1 MKTLLAGVAIA
12 LMSLVTVA
20 HADTLDDI
28 KKAGKVRIA
37 IDTAIP
43 PFGMTDD
50 KMQPTGSDIETA
62 QLLAKDLGVALEIV
76 TTTGP
81 TRIPMLQTSK
91 ADLVVSTL
99 SITPDRAK
107 VIDFSIPYADHPSV
121 VGALKGVEISSYADL
136 AGKKVAVVR
145 GTTQDSDLTREA
157 KGAQLVRYE
166 DDATMA
172 LAFASGQVD
181 ILATARS
188 LLPAISKKNPART
201 AKSRITMQTNYLAI
215 GMRKDEPQLKAW
227 VNNWVKTNLQNGQ
240 LGAIYKKWHGV
251 DIPTDQLLKVSGVT
265 LRWERATPVF
275 HRRRHRPAEDE
286 TGLVIVFRTA
296 SVPLAHAHERAGRS
310 RSRKSMS
317 PCFLLVAHHD
327 HERHWSGALPA

>member
-1 MKTLLAGVAIA
+1 MKKRALLRLVGGATLA
-12 LMSLVTVA
+12 LLSFGLPA

-28 KKAGKVRIA
+28 KKAGKIRIA

-50 KMQPTGSDIETA
+50 KMQPSGSDIDTA
-62 QLLAKDLGVALEIV
+62 QLLAKDLGVQLEIV

-81 TRIPMLQTSK
+81 SRIPTLQTNK

-121 VGALKGVEISSYADL
+121 VGALKGVAISSYADL

-145 GTTQDSDLTREA
+145 GTTQDTDLTREA

-181 ILATARS
+181 
-188 LLPAISKKNPART
+188 
-201 AKSRITMQTNYLAI
+201 
-215 GMRKDEPQLKAW
+215 
-227 VNNWVKTNLQNGQ
+227 
-240 LGAIYKKWHGV
+240 
-251 DIPTDQLLKVSGVT
+251 
-265 LRWERATPVF
+265 
-275 HRRRHRPAEDE
+275 
-286 TGLVIVFRTA
+286 
-296 SVPLAHAHERAGRS
+296 
-310 RSRKSMS
+310 
-317 PCFLLVAHHD
+317 
-327 HERHWSGALPA
+327 

>member
-1 MKTLLAGVAIA
+1 MKTLFAGVLIA
-12 LMSLVTVA
+12 LMSLGMAA

-50 KMQPTGSDIETA
+50 KMQPSGSDVDTA
-62 QLLAKDLGVALEIV
+62 QLLAKDLGVQLEIV
-76 TTTGP
+76 PTTGP
-81 TRIPMLQTSK
+81 SRIPGLQTNK

-99 SITPDRAK
+99 SITPERAK
-107 VIDFSIPYADHPSV
+107 VVDFSIPYADHPSV
-121 VGALKGVEISSYADL
+121 VAGLPSIAIKSYADL

-145 GTTQDSDLTREA
+145 GTTQDTDLSREA

-188 LLPAISKKNPART
+188 LLPAISKKNPGRT
-201 AKSRITMQTNYLAI
+201 AESKITMQTFYLAI
-215 GMRKDEPQLKAW
+215 GLRKNEPQLKAW
-227 VNNWVKTNLQNGQ
+227 VDDWVRTNLKNGR
-240 LGAIYKKWHGV
+240 LAAIYKKYHGIE
-251 DIPTDQLLKVSGVT
+251 IPAEQLLKVG
-265 LRWERATPVF
+265 
-275 HRRRHRPAEDE
+275 
-286 TGLVIVFRTA
+286 G
-296 SVPLAHAHERAGRS
+296 
-310 RSRKSMS
+310 
-317 PCFLLVAHHD
+317 
-327 HERHWSGALPA
+327 

>member
-1 MKTLLAGVAIA
+1 MMKRLIAGIAVALL
-12 LMSLVTVA
+12 SLGAVA

-50 KMQPTGSDIETA
+50 KMQPAGSDVDTA
-62 QLLAKDLGVALEIV
+62 KLLAQDLGVQLEIV
-76 TTTGP
+76 PTTGP
-81 TRIPMLQTSK
+81 SRIPALQTNK
-91 ADLVVSTL
+91 ADLVISTL
-99 SITPDRAK
+99 SITPERAK
-107 VIDFSIPYADHPSV
+107 VVDFSVPYADHPSV
-121 VGALKGVEISSYADL
+121 VAGLPSIAIKSYADL

-145 GTTQDSDLTREA
+145 GTTQDTDLTREA

-201 AKSRITMQTNYLAI
+201 AESKITMQTFYLAV
-215 GMRKDEPQLKAW
+215 GLRKNEPKLKGWVDE
-227 VNNWVKTNLQNGQ
+227 WVKTNLKNGK

-251 DIPTDQLLKVSGVT
+251 DIPADQLLKVG
-265 LRWERATPVF
+265 
-275 HRRRHRPAEDE
+275 
-286 TGLVIVFRTA
+286 G
-296 SVPLAHAHERAGRS
+296 
-310 RSRKSMS
+310 
-317 PCFLLVAHHD
+317 
-327 HERHWSGALPA
+327 

>member
-1 MKTLLAGVAIA
+1 MKTLLAGITIA
-12 LMSLVTVA
+12 LISLVTVA
-20 HADTLDDI
+20 QADTLDDI
-28 KKAGKVRIA
+28 RKAGKVRIA

-81 TRIPMLQTSK
+81 TRIPMLQTGK

-121 VGALKGVEISSYADL
+121 VGGLPSIAIKSYADL

-145 GTTQDSDLTREA
+145 GTTQDTDLTREA

-188 LLPAISKKNPART
+188 LLPAISKKNPGRT
-201 AKSRITMQTNYLAI
+201 AESKITMQTNYLAI
-215 GMRKDEPQLKAW
+215 GLRKDEPRLKAW
-227 VNNWVKTNLQNGQ
+227 VNDWVKTNLQNGK

-251 DIPTDQLLKVSGVT
+251 DIPVDQLLKIG
-265 LRWERATPVF
+265 
-275 HRRRHRPAEDE
+275 
-286 TGLVIVFRTA
+286 G
-296 SVPLAHAHERAGRS
+296 
-310 RSRKSMS
+310 
-317 PCFLLVAHHD
+317 
-327 HERHWSGALPA
+327 

>member
-1 MKTLLAGVAIA
+1 MTNVLSRRLISAA
-12 LMSLVTVA
+12 LFSLVPLGA
-20 HADTLDDI
+20 AWADTLDDI

-50 KMQPTGSDIETA
+50 KMQAAGSDVDTA
-62 QLLAKDLGVALEIV
+62 RLLAKDLGVPLEIV

-81 TRIPMLQTSK
+81 TRIPMLQTNK

-99 SITPDRAK
+99 AITPDRAK

-121 VGALKGVEISSYADL
+121 VAALKGIPLKTYADL

-145 GTTQDSDLTREA
+145 GTTQDTDLTREA

-181 ILATARS
+181 ILATARA
-188 LLPAISKKNPART
+188 LLPAISKKNPSRT
-201 AKSRITMQTNYLAI
+201 LESRITMSTFYLAV
-215 GMRKDEPQLKAW
+215 GLRKNEPRLKEW
-227 VNNWVKTNLQNGQ
+227 VNNWVKANLQNGQ

-251 DIPTDQLLKVSGVT
+251 DVPVDELLK
-265 LRWERATPVF
+265 
-275 HRRRHRPAEDE
+275 
-286 TGLVIVFRTA
+286 
-296 SVPLAHAHERAGRS
+296 AG
-310 RSRKSMS
+310 
-317 PCFLLVAHHD
+317 
-327 HERHWSGALPA
+327 G

>member
-1 MKTLLAGVAIA
+1 MTSMISRRLVAGLAVATL
-12 LMSLVTVA
+12 SLSFA
-20 HADTLDDI
+20 PAQADTLDNI

-50 KMQPTGSDIETA
+50 KLQPAGSDVDTA
-62 QLLAKDLGVALEIV
+62 QLLARDLGVSLEIV
-76 TTTGP
+76 ATTGP
-81 TRIPMLQTSK
+81 TRIPMLQTDK
-91 ADLVVSTL
+91 TDLVVSTL

-121 VGALKGVEISSYADL
+121 VASLNTVPLKEMAEL

-145 GTTQDSDLTREA
+145 GTTQDADLTRQA
-157 KGAQLVRYE
+157 KDAQLVRYE

-201 AKSRITMQTNYLAI
+201 AESRITMQTFYLAV
-215 GMRKDEPQLKAW
+215 GMRKDELALKEW
-227 VNNWVKTNLQNGQ
+227 VNGWVKTNLQNGK
-240 LGAIYKKWHGV
+240 LGAIYKKHHEV
-251 DIPTDQLLKVSGVT
+251 DIPVEQLLK
-265 LRWERATPVF
+265 
-275 HRRRHRPAEDE
+275 
-286 TGLVIVFRTA
+286 
-296 SVPLAHAHERAGRS
+296 AGN
-310 RSRKSMS
+310 
-317 PCFLLVAHHD
+317 
-327 HERHWSGALPA
+327 

>member
-1 MKTLLAGVAIA
+1 MKTLLAGVLIA
-12 LMSLVTVA
+12 LLSVVSA
-20 HADTLDDI
+20 AQADTLEDI

-50 KMQPTGSDIETA
+50 KMQPSGSDIDTA
-62 QLLAKDLGVALEIV
+62 QLLAKDLGVQLEIV

-81 TRIPMLQTSK
+81 TRIPSLQTNK

-121 VGALKGVEISSYADL
+121 VGGLPSIAIKSYADL
-136 AGKKVAVVR
+136 AGKKVGVVR

-188 LLPAISKKNPART
+188 LLPAISKKNPGRT
-201 AKSRITMQTNYLAI
+201 AESKITMQTNYLAI
-215 GMRKDEPQLKAW
+215 GLRKDEPKLKAW
-227 VNNWVKTNLQNGQ
+227 VNDWVKTNLQNGK

-251 DIPTDQLLKVSGVT
+251 DIPVDQLLKVG
-265 LRWERATPVF
+265 
-275 HRRRHRPAEDE
+275 
-286 TGLVIVFRTA
+286 G
-296 SVPLAHAHERAGRS
+296 
-310 RSRKSMS
+310 
-317 PCFLLVAHHD
+317 
-327 HERHWSGALPA
+327 

>member
-1 MKTLLAGVAIA
+1 MKTASALRLLLGAAFALVA
-12 LMSLVTVA
+12 LGMSA

-37 IDTAIP
+37 IDLAIP

-50 KMQPTGSDIETA
+50 KMQPTGSDVDLA
-62 QLLAKDLGVALEIV
+62 RLLAKDLGVELEIV

-81 TRIPMLQTSK
+81 TRIPFLQTNK

-107 VIDFSIPYADHPSV
+107 VIDFSLPYADHPSV
-121 VGALKGVEISSYADL
+121 VAALKSLEIKQLSDL
-136 AGKKVAVVR
+136 NGKKVAVVR
-145 GTTQDSDLTREA
+145 GTTQDTDLSQQA

-172 LAFASGQVD
+172 LAVASGQVD

-201 AKSRITMQTNYLAI
+201 VEPKITMQTFYLAI
-215 GMRKDEPQLKAW
+215 GMRKDEPKLLAW
-227 VNNWVKTNLQNGQ
+227 VNDWVRANLKNGK
-240 LGAIYKKWHGV
+240 LGAIYKQYHGV
-251 DIPTDQLLKVSGVT
+251 DIAADVVK
-265 LRWERATPVF
+265 
-275 HRRRHRPAEDE
+275 
-286 TGLVIVFRTA
+286 
-296 SVPLAHAHERAGRS
+296 AG
-310 RSRKSMS
+310 
-317 PCFLLVAHHD
+317 
-327 HERHWSGALPA
+327 G

>member
-1 MKTLLAGVAIA
+1 MKTLLAGIA
-12 LMSLVTVA
+12 LALLSLVSA
-20 HADTLDDI
+20 AQADTLDDI
-28 KKAGKVRIA
+28 KKAGKIRIA

-50 KMQPTGSDIETA
+50 KMQPAGSDIDTA
-62 QLLAKDLGVALEIV
+62 QLLAKDLGVQLEIV
-76 TTTGP
+76 PTTGP
-81 TRIPMLQTSK
+81 TRIPSLQTNK

-121 VGALKGVEISSYADL
+121 VGALKGVAISSYADL

-201 AKSRITMQTNYLAI
+201 AESRIVMQTNYLAI
-215 GMRKDEPQLKAW
+215 GLRKDEPKLKAW
-227 VNNWVKTNLQNGQ
+227 VNDWVKANLQNGK

-251 DIPTDQLLKVSGVT
+251 DIPVDQLMKMG
-265 LRWERATPVF
+265 
-275 HRRRHRPAEDE
+275 
-286 TGLVIVFRTA
+286 G
-296 SVPLAHAHERAGRS
+296 
-310 RSRKSMS
+310 
-317 PCFLLVAHHD
+317 
-327 HERHWSGALPA
+327 

>member
-1 MKTLLAGVAIA
+1 MKTLFAGVLIA
-12 LMSLVTVA
+12 LMSLGVAA

-50 KMQPTGSDIETA
+50 KMQPSGSDVDTA
-62 QLLAKDLGVALEIV
+62 KLLAQDLGVQLEIV

-81 TRIPMLQTSK
+81 TRIPSLQTNK

-121 VGALKGVEISSYADL
+121 VGALKGVAISSYADL

-145 GTTQDSDLTREA
+145 GTTQDTDLTREA

-201 AKSRITMQTNYLAI
+201 AESRITMQTNYLAV
-215 GMRKDEPQLKAW
+215 GLRKDEPKLKAW
-227 VNNWVKTNLQNGQ
+227 VNDWVKTNLKNGK

-251 DIPTDQLLKVSGVT
+251 DIPVDQLLKIG
-265 LRWERATPVF
+265 
-275 HRRRHRPAEDE
+275 
-286 TGLVIVFRTA
+286 G
-296 SVPLAHAHERAGRS
+296 
-310 RSRKSMS
+310 
-317 PCFLLVAHHD
+317 
-327 HERHWSGALPA
+327 